1 MKAFLCVCLLLI
13 SGLVEARVYQWINP
27 TTGNSQLSGKP
38 PAWYR
43 SESSG
48 PRVLVFENNK
58 LVDDTAILV
67 DEAHRINLRNTAFNI
82 ASDAEKV
89 AISREKAVARLEQQ
103 IQSLVESPEMAVYLK
118 TPVTES
124 EKPEWRDH
132 SEKVSEIRTGKPET
146 AGEKS
151 DESSDERVE
160 RLKALIST
168 WEKNQTESA
177 RTLLESEN
185 NTSVSEKPLSDP
197 QQ

>member
-1 MKAFLCVCLLLI
+1 MKAFLCICLLLI
-13 SGLVEARVYQWINP
+13 GGLAEARVYQWVSP

-43 SESSG
+43 SGTTG

-58 LVDDTAILV
+58 LVDDTAIVV
-67 DEAHRINLRNTAFNI
+67 DEAQRVKLRNNAFNI
-82 ASDAEKV
+82 PSDAEKV

-118 TPVTES
+118 TPVAER
-124 EKPEWRDH
+124 EEPVLRD
-132 SEKVSEIRTGKPET
+132 RPET
-146 AGEKS
+146 TAETSTTKS
-151 DESSDERVE
+151 EAAARLPEESSDERVE
-160 RLKALIST
+160 RLKALISA

-185 NTSVSEKPLSDP
+185 KAAVNERPAST
-197 QQ
+197 Q